1 MIYQVSG
8 NLIAKHKDFVVIEVS
23 GIGFKITST
32 TNTINTIKLEQKILL
47 HTYLHVREDALDLY
61 GFHSTLEREVY
72 LLLIGISGIGP
83 KLAITILSG
92 ILPDELKDKIIS
104 GDIASLTSIP
114 GVGAKTAKRIIV
126 ELKDKF
132 TKIEEGS
139 LGFSDKLNSKLYD
152 DALNA
157 LLSLGYSSQQ
167 SKQVLDHIANGKDD
181 NNQNIETIIKA
192 ALKRLN
198 A

>member
-8 NLIAKHKDFVVIEVS
+8 NPIAKHKDFVVIEVS
-23 GIGFKITST
+23 GIGYAIKST

-61 GFHSTLEREVY
+61 GFHSTLEREVF
-72 LLLIGISGIGP
+72 LLLMGISGIGP

-181 NNQNIETIIKA
+181 NKKNIETIIKT

>member
-32 TNTINTIKLEQKILL
+32 INTINTIKLEQKILL

-61 GFHSTLEREVY
+61 GFHSTPEREVF

-181 NNQNIETIIKA
+181 NKQNIETIIKT

>member
-8 NLIAKHKDFVVIEVS
+8 NPIAKHKDFVVIEIS
-23 GIGFKITST
+23 GIGYKIKST

-61 GFHSTLEREVY
+61 GFHSTLEREVF

-181 NNQNIETIIKA
+181 NKKNIETIIKT

>member
-1 MIYQVSG
+1 MIYQISG

-32 TNTINTIKLEQKILL
+32 INTINTIKLEQKILL

-61 GFHSTLEREVY
+61 GFHSTPEREVF

-181 NNQNIETIIKA
+181 NKQNIETIIKT

>member
-61 GFHSTLEREVY
+61 GFHSTLEREVF

-114 GVGAKTAKRIIV
+114 GVGTKTAKRIIV

-181 NNQNIETIIKA
+181 NKQNIESIIKT

>member
-1 MIYQVSG
+1 MIYQISG

-32 TNTINTIKLEQKILL
+32 TNTINTIKLDQKILL
-47 HTYLHVREDALDLY
+47 HTYLQVREDALDLY
-61 GFHSTLEREVY
+61 GFHSPLEREVF

-181 NNQNIETIIKA
+181 NNQNIETIIKT

>member
-1 MIYQVSG
+1 MIYQISG

-61 GFHSTLEREVY
+61 GFHSTLEREVF

-139 LGFSDKLNSKLYD
+139 LGFSDKLNSKLYN

-181 NNQNIETIIKA
+181 NKQNIETIIKT

>member
-32 TNTINTIKLEQKILL
+32 TNTINMIKLEQKILL

-61 GFHSTLEREVY
+61 GFHSTLEREVF

-114 GVGAKTAKRIIV
+114 GVGTKTAKRIIV

>member
-47 HTYLHVREDALDLY
+47 HTYLHVREDTLDLY
-61 GFHSTLEREVY
+61 GFHSTLEREVF

-104 GDIASLTSIP
+104 GDIVSLTSIP
-114 GVGAKTAKRIIV
+114 GVGAKTAKRILV

-181 NNQNIETIIKA
+181 NKQNIETIIKT

>member
-8 NLIAKHKDFVVIEVS
+8 NLITKHKDFVIIEVS
-23 GIGFKITST
+23 GIGFKIVCT
-32 TNTINTIKLEQKILL
+32 TNTINTIKLKQKILL

-61 GFHSTLEREVY
+61 GFYSTLEREVF

-83 KLAITILSG
+83 KLAITILGG

-104 GDIASLTSIP
+104 GDVGSLTSIP

-157 LLSLGYSSQQ
+157 LSSLGYSPQQ
-167 SKQVLDHIANGKDD
+167 SKQVLDRIANGKDD
-181 NNQNIETIIKA
+181 NKHNIESIIKA

>member
-61 GFHSTLEREVY
+61 GFHSTLEREVF

-139 LGFSDKLNSKLYD
+139 LGFSDTLNSKLYD

-181 NNQNIETIIKA
+181 NKQNIETIIKT

>member
-61 GFHSTLEREVY
+61 GFHSTLEREVF

-114 GVGAKTAKRIIV
+114 GVGTKTAKRIIV

-139 LGFSDKLNSKLYD
+139 LGFSDKLNFKLYD

-181 NNQNIETIIKA
+181 NKRNIETIIKA

>member
-32 TNTINTIKLEQKILL
+32 TNTINMIKLEQKILL

-61 GFHSTLEREVY
+61 GFHSTLEREVF

-104 GDIASLTSIP
+104 GDIGSLTSIP

-167 SKQVLDHIANGKDD
+167 SKQVLDHIGNGKDD
-181 NNQNIETIIKA
+181 NKQNIETIIKT

>member
-8 NLIAKHKDFVVIEVS
+8 NLITKHKDFVVIEVS

-47 HTYLHVREDALDLY
+47 HTYLHVREDALNLY
-61 GFHSTLEREVY
+61 GFHSTLEREVF

-92 ILPDELKDKIIS
+92 ILPNELKDKIIS
-104 GDIASLTSIP
+104 GDIGSLTSIP

-157 LLSLGYSSQQ
+157 LSSLGYSPQQ
-167 SKQVLDHIANGKDD
+167 SKQVLNHIANGKDD
-181 NNQNIETIIKA
+181 NKHNIESIIKA

>member
-61 GFHSTLEREVY
+61 GFHSTLEREVF

-167 SKQVLDHIANGKDD
+167 SKQVLEHISNGKDD
-181 NNQNIETIIKA
+181 NKKNIETIIKT

>member
-1 MIYQVSG
+1 MIYQISG

-61 GFHSTLEREVY
+61 GFHSPLEREVF

-181 NNQNIETIIKA
+181 NKQNIETIIKT

>member
-1 MIYQVSG
+1 MIYQISG

-61 GFHSTLEREVY
+61 GFYSTLEREVF

-167 SKQVLDHIANGKDD
+167 SKQVLDHIGNGKDD
-181 NNQNIETIIKA
+181 NKQNIETIIKT

>member
-32 TNTINTIKLEQKILL
+32 TNTINMIKLEQKILL

-61 GFHSTLEREVY
+61 GFHSTLEREVF

-132 TKIEEGS
+132 IKTEEGS

-167 SKQVLDHIANGKDD
+167 SKQVLDHISNGKDD
-181 NNQNIETIIKA
+181 YKKNIETIIKT

>member
-32 TNTINTIKLEQKILL
+32 TNTINMIKLEQKILL

-61 GFHSTLEREVY
+61 GFHSTLEREVF

-181 NNQNIETIIKA
+181 NKQNIETIIKT

>member
-32 TNTINTIKLEQKILL
+32 TNTINTIKLKQKILL

-61 GFHSTLEREVY
+61 GFHSTLEREVF

-181 NNQNIETIIKA
+181 NKQNIETIIKT

>member
-32 TNTINTIKLEQKILL
+32 INTINTIKLEQKILL

-61 GFHSTLEREVY
+61 GFHSTLEREVF

-132 TKIEEGS
+132 TKIDEGS
-139 LGFSDKLNSKLYD
+139 LGFSDKLNFKLYD

-181 NNQNIETIIKA
+181 NKQNIETIIKA

>member
-1 MIYQVSG
+1 MIYQISG

-61 GFHSTLEREVY
+61 GFHSTLEREVF

-157 LLSLGYSSQQ
+157 LSSLGYSSQQ
-167 SKQVLDHIANGKDD
+167 SKQVLDRIANGKDD
-181 NNQNIETIIKA
+181 NKQNIETIIKT

>member
-8 NLIAKHKDFVVIEVS
+8 NPIAKHKDFVVIEIS
-23 GIGFKITST
+23 GIGYAIKST

-61 GFHSTLEREVY
+61 GFHSTLEREVF

-132 TKIEEGS
+132 IKTEEGS

-181 NNQNIETIIKA
+181 NKQNIETIIKA